1 MPCPLLSPPCERQDN
16 ATPEQG
22 DKSASRECGDR
33 CPMPVLA
40 AKRSAR
46 PAPVAPPATAIEL
59 PLAASAFLE
68 FLSELEDPGM
78 VVRGGGLTLFQK
90 MPFGVFVR
98 ETEAGPSFL
107 RDTAS
112 GLSVDPSKLR
122 RICLLHGG
130 GLPPS
135 FEIECDGA
143 GFALAVWPGI
153 SDLAT
158 VCKLVSDVGGRPL
171 PYEAVRCE
179 GAAAWLDE
187 IGPEEV
193 RGWHNR
199 LVFDRDAETVF
210 LSIRSSALA
219 IAARF
224 RPALVDRDGPTL
236 RLSDEAGRH
245 VLHFRAGADAVP
257 FPSLSTPHHS
267 RP

>member
-1 MPCPLLSPPCERQDN
+1 MP
-16 ATPEQG
+16 A
-22 DKSASRECGDR
+22 
-33 CPMPVLA
+33 LA

-59 PLAASAFLE
+59 SLAPSAFLE
-68 FLSELEDPGM
+68 FLPALEDPGM

-90 MPFGVFVR
+90 IPFGGFVR
-98 ETEAGPSFL
+98 DTEAGSPFL
-107 RDTAS
+107 RDATS
-112 GLSVDPSKLR
+112 GLAVDPSKLS

-135 FEIECDGA
+135 FEIECA
-143 GFALAVWPGI
+143 GSGFVLAIWPGV

-171 PYEAVRCE
+171 PYEAVRRE

-187 IGPEEV
+187 IGPDEA

-199 LVFDRDAETVF
+199 LVFDRDAGTVF
-210 LSIRSSALA
+210 LSIRSSPLA

-224 RPALVDRDGPTL
+224 RPALVDRDGSTL

-245 VLHFRAGADAVP
+245 VLHFRAGADALP
-257 FPSLSTPHHS
+257 FSSISTPHHS